1 MVYRRRKT
9 YGRRKS
15 YGRRR
20 RSARY
25 TTMGSAYHLAKKAA
39 KGVYYLKGL
48 VNSELMKRTTSSGN
62 VVIPYASGPAYM
74 NHLTGIPV
82 GDDDSER
89 TGNSVLLRYLNV
101 RAIFKTSFSTP
112 DLVQPGFIRVI
123 VFRDTQQASDTSP
136 VLTDV
141 LQFLTPTSYLN
152 PDTVGRYT
160 ILRDK
165 LFQLNNDRPYA
176 QFNYTLSTRSH
187 LRFNGPLS
195 SDVQKD
201 HIYMAIFAT
210 DSFGVGLNPQM
221 DIATR
226 ISYHDN

>member
-1 MVYRRRKT
+1 MAYRRSRK
-9 YGRRKS
+9 YARPRRS
-15 YGRRR
+15 YRR

-25 TTMGSAYHLAKKAA
+25 TTMGSALHLAKKAA

-62 VVIPYASGPAYM
+62 NVVPYPGETPYM
-74 NHLTGIPV
+74 NLLTGIPI
-82 GDDDSER
+82 GDSDEDR

-101 RAIFKTSFSTP
+101 RAIFKSQDYTK
-112 DLVQPGFIRVI
+112 PGFIRVI
-123 VFRDTQQASDTSP
+123 VFRDTQQASDTAP
-136 VLTDV
+136 DLTDV
-141 LQFLTPTSYLN
+141 LQFITPTSYLN

-165 LFQLNNDRPYA
+165 LFTLNQYRPQV
-176 QFNYTLSTRSH
+176 QFNYTLSTRAH
-187 LRFNGPLS
+187 LRFNGPLA

-201 HIYMAIFAT
+201 HIYMAVFAT
-210 DSFGVGLNPQM
+210 TTFGTSLNPFM